1 MLAYLVTNL
10 ATGSKYIGITKFSL
24 RERWSGHRSSARPG
38 GPSTPIA
45 RALRKYGEAAFRIEV
60 IACMFQKVGTT
71 SHVGV
76 MVPLVVLFLKRLG
89 RSIPRQVNDR
99 QRTRI
104 HERLCHV

>member
-60 IACMFQKVGTT
+60 IANATPGYTNT
-71 SHVGV
+71 STSSRV
-76 MVPLVVLFLKRLG
+76 K
-89 RSIPRQVNDR
+89 
-99 QRTRI
+99 
-104 HERLCHV
+104 